1 MNCKV
6 YYHLKYIMTDEG
18 VITLHYAINQLS
30 ATTHTQL
37 YVDSQTPC
45 ATVEEQWMFYI
56 IYVHPL

>member
-1 MNCKV
+1 
-6 YYHLKYIMTDEG
+6 MTDEG